1 MPGPGCGA
9 GDVAQRGV
17 TRDERRAATAAHWG
31 LADYSG
37 LAQRLEPAADALID
51 AVAPKPGDRVLD
63 VAAGTGNVAIRA
75 AARGAQVTACD
86 IAPRMVQLGRER
98 TGASVTWIEADVEDL
113 PLPDA
118 TVDVVVSAFGLI
130 FAPRPEVAL
139 AQLRRVLVTGGRLAM
154 TAWTAD
160 GCVAERA
167 RIVKNFVPAD
177 PAAADA
183 RSWGDP
189 EALARRLATEF
200 TEVRIERRS
209 LPWHFDSGPALT
221 AFLRAHSPAY
231 VAAAHAAGDRA
242 GEMFAAIE
250 RHASPD
256 GGPVRQE
263 AEYLLALA
271 HL

>member
-1 MPGPGCGA
+1 MT
-9 GDVAQRGV
+9 Q
-17 TRDERRAATAAHWG
+17 DERRAATAAHWG
-31 LADYSG
+31 LTDYSG

-51 AVAPKPGDRVLD
+51 AVVPKPGDRVLD

-86 IAPRMVQLGRER
+86 LAPRMVQLGRAR
-98 TGASVTWIEADVEDL
+98 TGPGVTWVEADVEEL

-118 TVDVVVSAFGLI
+118 TVDVALSAFGLI

-139 AQLRRVLVTGGRLAM
+139 AQLRRVLVPGGRLAL

-167 RIVKNFVPAD
+167 RIVKEFVPAD
-177 PAAADA
+177 PAAPDT

-189 EALARRLATEF
+189 DILARRLATEF
-200 TEVRIERRS
+200 TDVRIELRS
-209 LPWHFDSGPALT
+209 LPWHFDSGPALI
-221 AFLRAHSPAY
+221 AFLQAHSPAY
-231 VAAAHAAGDRA
+231 VAAEQAAGERA

-263 AEYLLALA
+263 AQYLLAQVLRS
-271 HL
+271 